1 MLTITKVITV
11 LGCITIAT
19 AQCTTTCPADT
30 QCSEINQNPS
40 IYRCTETCA
49 LKVCPMGTTCETNTV
64 TNIADCVGSTDHC
77 SPCPDYTQ
85 CEFITKR
92 DAYSCMET
100 CELVQC
106 PAGLNC
112 FMNTTVGEAQ
122 CKNDSTPIPVST
134 ECGTCP
140 ADTVCRPVGVLHRCV
155 ETCAIKN
162 CPAQTKCI
170 TDVDGIAECI
180 GANTPST
187 CNPGCQNHTS
197 CQLVTST
204 NKYICMET
212 CDLVSKTCKTGELCE
227 MDTVNGVTKCIKP
240 IPPPQ
245 IPSTPP
251 PQVPTKIPN
260 TPPSTVTPPTAGTPP
275 TQSPKT
281 PTASPVPGDD
291 LNSSTEKGSGDSSDS
306 LTWLWILLTV
316 LGVAL
321 IGGGVGAYFYF
332 KRKQQGDTR
341 SFRFVSNMED
351 EEMSLN
357 EINNSPSTFSKTNN
371 DAIVMPNTIHRL

>member
-19 AQCTTTCPADT
+19 AQCTATCPAGT

-77 SPCPDYTQ
+77 GPCPDYTQ
-85 CEFITKR
+85 CEFITFR
-92 DAYSCMET
+92 NTHSCMET

-106 PAGLNC
+106 PAGQNC

-122 CKNDSTPIPVST
+122 CKEDSAPIPVST

-162 CPAQTKCI
+162 CPAQTTCI

-187 CNPGCQNHTS
+187 CNPGCQDHTS

-227 MDTVNGVTKCIKP
+227 MDTVNGVTKCVKG

-245 IPSTPP
+245 IPNTPPQVPTRIPNTPP
-251 PQVPTKIPN
+251 PQVPTRIPN
-260 TPPSTVTPPTAGTPP
+260 TPPSTVTPPPLGTPP
-275 TQSPKT
+275 TQLPQATRVTS
-281 PTASPVPGDD
+281 SPVPGDD
-291 LNSSTEKGSGDSSDS
+291 VDSSTEKGSDSSDS
-306 LTWLWILLTV
+306 LTLLWILLAVVGIFFIFILFHNGV
-316 LGVAL
+316 LFGSK
-321 IGGGVGAYFYF
+321 F
-332 KRKQQGDTR
+332 RKCC
-341 SFRFVSNMED
+341 
-351 EEMSLN
+351 
-357 EINNSPSTFSKTNN
+357 KTSHKP
-371 DAIVMPNTIHRL
+371 DHEF